1 VPWTRTKTAKWA
13 FCVTAP
19 NVWNSLPNDICN
31 ANSLS
36 TYRAKLKT
44 HFFYC
49 CILVMHTHLRASV
62 LNWHYRHNTDL
73 FYIRLHYTANSHCW
87 FKPDTRHAGPITID
101 LTERFS
107 AIWAKAVM
115 PFTQICSPTASPF
128 GDLFVIKHYL
138 RNWRHIICIRLL
150 QIRCN
155 CASSEWDILR
165 LCPSDNVC
173 MPSSSYFTAPSW
185 KCDNRPRVWTLCEL
199 LLVSSLS
206 HSSAVHS
213 CSEPGEPESN
223 LKILKMI
230 KWEIQISRYILT
242 RLITMLFSSS

>member
-1 VPWTRTKTAKWA
+1 MLRVSLCRGHALRQPSERSVWRLRTSGTHYRMT
-13 FCVTAP
+13 FVTP
-19 NVWNSLPNDICN
+19 IRCQP
-31 ANSLS
+31 
-36 TYRAKLKT
+36 T
-44 HFFYC
+44 
-49 CILVMHTHLRASV
+49 V
-62 LNWHYRHNTDL
+62 LNWKHTFFTVAYSWCIPTSVPL
-73 FYIRLHYTANSHCW
+73 YWIGIIGTIQIFFYITLHYTANSHCW
-87 FKPDTRHAGPITID
+87 FKPDTRHAGPITLD

-115 PFTQICSPTASPF
+115 PFTQICSPTASQF

-173 MPSSSYFTAPSW
+173 MLSNSYFTAPSC
-185 KCDNRPRVWTLCEL
+185 KCNNRPGVWTPYEF

-206 HSSAVHS
+206 HSFAVHS

-230 KWEIQISRYILT
+230 KWEIQISRYILVA
-242 RLITMLFSSS
+242 LWV